1 MSKRVIVYFNRLVKF
16 KLYFEKVF
24 YLVVLCYTVQLI
36 QNVTSINVYFTSL
49 PLRLVFFFFHFQ
61 KYFLSSIFFFTR
73 FYKVN
78 IKQFKVLRSLF
89 EIKERL

>member
-36 QNVTSINVYFTSL
+36 QNVKSINAYFTSL
-49 PLRLVFFFFHFQ
+49 PLRLVFLFFFDFQ
-61 KYFLSSIFFFTR
+61 KHFLSSIFFH
-73 FYKVN
+73 
-78 IKQFKVLRSLF
+78 
-89 EIKERL
+89 